1 MKTKSKK
8 SGSTPARK
16 NSTSTPFKLTTSPYF
31 STIPQT
37 SVRKRKHV
45 DDPED
50 DIVACST
57 PNRLASVKHETRLT
71 TSPYFSQTAAIPPR
85 LTPVVESGDK
95 VEDET
100 RREKRRRKLLVRGET
115 PEEPPPPPSSPSAL
129 SAALRRIKPE
139 LVQEKVSD
147 NPWKIVVATTLLNKT
162 TGKVALPVYWK
173 LLDQWPTPIALA
185 QAAAPSITQLLRPL
199 GTQSLRTQRL
209 MRLSN
214 AYVMHPP
221 QLPTSVMAEATSS
234 QSTLERSPTPSPR
247 PSSPDIPTARPLLVS
262 AQSPKANIATKHPRQ
277 FSAKEYKSVQQAS
290 AIAHLPFAGPY
301 AIDSF
306 RIYSPSLSG
315 GGAPSRVDEQ
325 LRRIA
330 CLPKVPK
337 GQVERDD
344 FDETPSWYDPE
355 LLRVNG
361 DEDAE
366 WRQVRPDDKELRR
379 YLVWRWAIEGI
390 AYNPEDGHTF
400 EPASWLYLNY
410 LIRK

>member
-1 MKTKSKK
+1 MKTKNKK
-8 SGSTPARK
+8 SGGTPARK
-16 NSTSTPFKLTTSPYF
+16 NSTPTPVKLTTSPYF
-31 STIPQT
+31 STTPQI
-37 SVRKRKHV
+37 SVRKRKLV
-45 DDPED
+45 DDPEGN
-50 DIVACST
+50 IVARST
-57 PNRLASVKHETRLT
+57 PNRLASVKHETRLA
-71 TSPYFSQTAAIPPR
+71 TSPYFSQTAAIPTR
-85 LTPVVESGDK
+85 LTPVTESGDK

-100 RREKRRRKLLVRGET
+100 RKEKKRRKLLVRGET
-115 PEEPPPPPSSPSAL
+115 PEGLPPPPSSPSAL
-129 SAALRRIKPE
+129 AAALRRIKPE

-147 NPWKIVVATTLLNKT
+147 DPWKIVVATTLLNKT

-173 LLDQWPTPIALA
+173 LLDQWPTSIALA

-221 QLPTSVMAEATSS
+221 QLPTSPMAEATSS
-234 QSTLERSPTPSPR
+234 QSTLERSPTPSSRVSAPEVPAPR
-247 PSSPDIPTARPLLVS
+247 PFLVS
-262 AQSPKANIATKHPRQ
+262 AQPPETIAATKHPRQ
-277 FSAKEYKSVQQAS
+277 FSAKEYKTIQQAS

-315 GGAPSRVDEQ
+315 GGAPVGVHKQ
-325 LRRIA
+325 LERIA
-330 CLPKVPK
+330 SLPKVPK

-355 LLRVNG
+355 LLRVDG

-379 YLVWRWAIEGI
+379 YLVWRWAIEGV
-390 AYNPEDGHTF
+390 AYDPEDGHKF